1 MQGFRSRGRTAYRAA
16 AVALAVCLGLV
27 GAAVPAQAKGTITFV
42 AYFSDATHSN
52 LVGAST
58 FSECPGDPSYHW
70 GAYTAYYTIESEPC
84 P

>member
-1 MQGFRSRGRTAYRAA
+1 MSRSRSRTVQLVAVA
-16 AVALAVCLGLV
+16 AVAFLGLV
-27 GAAVPAQAKGTITFV
+27 GTATPAQAKGTIAYV
-42 AYFSDATHSN
+42 AYFDDASYSN

-70 GAYTAYYTIESEPC
+70 GAYTPYYTITSEPC